1 MSQEKLIA
9 LFIDTDNVSNK
20 YIDLILSDLASHGR
34 VVIRKAYGNWTKDG
48 LKGWIELLP
57 EHAIQP
63 IQQFDLTKGK
73 NATDMAM
80 AIDVMDVLFTKE
92 VDIFCLVTSDCDFT
106 PLSMRLINEGKL
118 VFGYGESKTKDVFK
132 NSCSRFLVLD
142 SKLDSEQAQRT
153 NPSKL
158 KQDTKLISLIRDAID
173 LNSDDKGWASLGP
186 IGSFITNKSS
196 IDIRNY
202 GYKKLSDLIKV
213 IDLFKTKKVGNQILV
228 KDIKNEDAE
237 I

>member
-1 MSQEKLIA
+1 MDKEKHIA

-20 YIDLILSDLASHGR
+20 YINLILSDLASHGR
-34 VVIRKAYGNWTKDG
+34 VIIRKAYGNWKNET
-48 LKGWIELLP
+48 LKGWESVLP

-63 IQQFDLTKGK
+63 IQQFDISKGK

-80 AIDVMDVLFTKE
+80 AIDAMDVLYTKE

-118 VFGYGESKTKDVFK
+118 VFGYGENKTKGVFK
-132 NSCSRFLVLD
+132 ESCSRFLILD
-142 SKLDSEQAQRT
+142 SKLENEEERKFT
-153 NPSKL
+153 PSKL
-158 KQDTKLISLIRDAID
+158 KQDTKLISLIRDAIN
-173 LNSDDKGWASLGP
+173 LNCDDDGWASLGP
-186 IGSFITNKSS
+186 IGSFIANKSS

-213 IDLFKTKKVGNQILV
+213 IDLFQTKKSKNQVLV
-228 KDIKNEDAE
+228 KDIKDGDG
-237 I
+237 

>member
-1 MSQEKLIA
+1 MDKEKHIA

-34 VVIRKAYGNWTKDG
+34 VIIRKAYGNWKNNT
-48 LKGWIELLP
+48 LKGWEEILP
-57 EHAIQP
+57 EYAIQP
-63 IQQFDLTKGK
+63 VQQFDMTKGK

-80 AIDVMDVLFTKE
+80 AIDVMDVLYTKE
-92 VDIFCLVTSDCDFT
+92 VDIYCLVTSDCDFT
-106 PLSMRLINEGKL
+106 PLSTRLINEGKL
-118 VFGYGESKTKDVFK
+118 VFGYGESKTMDVFR

-142 SKLDSEQAQRT
+142 SKLENDEVTKVTPNQ
-153 NPSKL
+153 L
-158 KQDTKLISLIRDAID
+158 KQNTKLISLIRDAIN

-186 IGSFITNKSS
+186 IGSFIANKSS

-213 IDLFKTKKVGNQILV
+213 IDLFETKKSGNQVLV
-228 KDIKNEDAE
+228 KDKKHGED
-237 I
+237 

>member
-1 MSQEKLIA
+1 MEQEKHIA
-9 LFIDTDNVSNK
+9 LFIDTDNVSSK

-48 LKGWIELLP
+48 LKGWVDILP

-80 AIDVMDVLFTKE
+80 AIDVMDVLYTKE
-92 VDIFCLVTSDCDFT
+92 VDTFCLVTSDSDFT

-142 SKLDSEQAQRT
+142 SKLNKEEIQKASPGQ
-153 NPSKL
+153 L

-173 LNSDDKGWASLGP
+173 LNSDDNGWASLGP

-213 IDLFKTKKVGNQILV
+213 IDLFQTKKSGNQILV
-228 KDIKNEDAE
+228 KDKKGNDG
-237 I
+237 